1 MYMSKTFKLL
11 RCHPKKNKKNNNTKK
26 VNDSCYDDETII
38 LLKNEWNKKN
48 LNNKIISTDIN
59 KIWYD
64 LKNKI
69 LKCENELCWLDEL
82 VTNIKKKEIKKKSF
96 VPIAPINEWK
106 KYNNWL
112 SSTEFNEI
120 MEQYMETYP
129 EFLYLG
135 PSPID
140 FEKIVDGKC
149 VWPTLCNLNVIE
161 EQKKGKTKFGIIL
174 NLDKHNGGGSHWVC
188 LFVELIKK
196 YIIYFESTGSTMPD
210 EVKNFIKKIKDQCLT
225 KGIVLNELNNM
236 HIRHQKGTSECGMY
250 CLYVVITLL
259 EETHTPNYFLLK
271 NKIIPDK
278 KMNDFRN
285 IYFNN
290 VKI

>member
-1 MYMSKTFKLL
+1 
-11 RCHPKKNKKNNNTKK
+11 
-26 VNDSCYDDETII
+26 
-38 LLKNEWNKKN
+38 
-48 LNNKIISTDIN
+48 
-59 KIWYD
+59 
-64 LKNKI
+64 
-69 LKCENELCWLDEL
+69 
-82 VTNIKKKEIKKKSF
+82 
-96 VPIAPINEWK
+96 
-106 KYNNWL
+106 
-112 SSTEFNEI
+112 
-120 MEQYMETYP
+120 ME
-129 EFLYLG
+129 
-135 PSPID
+135 SID
-140 FEKIVDGKC
+140 FEKIVNGKC

-188 LFVELIKK
+188 LFVDLIKK

-236 HIRHQKGTSECGMY
+236 NIRHQKGTSECGMY

-259 EETHTPNYFLLK
+259 EETNNPQYFLTK
-271 NKIIPDK
+271 NKRITDEE
-278 KMNDFRN
+278 MNNFRN